1 MDVYTPQERSRV
13 MAAVPSA
20 DTGPELRVRRLLH
33 RLGYRFRLHRRDLP
47 GRPDIVLP
55 KWRTVLFV
63 HGCFWHQH
71 AGCPRAARPTSNVAF
86 WDRKL
91 DRNVRRDQENR
102 RSLEEAGWR
111 VLVIWECQA
120 DEATAERTLREF
132 FDRWGE
138 PGASATGA
146 AASGR

>member
-13 MAAVPSA
+13 MAAVRST
-20 DTGPELRVRRLLH
+20 DTEPELRVRRLLH

-55 KWRTVLFV
+55 KWRAVLFV

-71 AGCPRAARPTSNVAF
+71 PGCPRAARPTSNVEF
-86 WDRKL
+86 WNRKL

-102 RSLEEAGWR
+102 RALEEAGWC
-111 VLVIWECQA
+111 VLTIWECLA
-120 DEATAERTLREF
+120 DEAGAARTLTEF
-132 FDRWGE
+132 FAGLT
-138 PGASATGA
+138 PSAD
-146 AASGR
+146 